1 MADDALAVVA
11 RRDREPSLA
20 LSNTVMARILSE
32 NVSVKALEEKPS
44 KNNWLWKYTGKVGRS
59 PAWEQA
65 VPLRMLVNDVLTETN
80 GRN

>member
-11 RRDREPSLA
+11 RRDREPSLS

-32 NVSVKALEEKPS
+32 NVSVKALEENPS

-65 VPLRMLVNDVLTETN
+65 VPLRMFVNDILTDTN
-80 GRN
+80 GRT

>member
-11 RRDREPSLA
+11 RRDREPSQA
-20 LSNTVMARILSE
+20 LPNNVMARTLLE
-32 NVSVKALEEKPS
+32 NVSERSLEDTPS

-65 VPLRMLVNDVLTETN
+65 VPLRMFVNDILTETN